1 MNDCI
6 FCKIIK
12 GEIPSN
18 KVYEDDEII
27 LVRKERGILIHSDGN
42 TNETLL
48 NAVSFYLEKQGLKNK
63 CRVLHRIDLE
73 TTGLVLFSKNLLS
86 YYYIN
91 KQMEDEK
98 IKKVYIAKNF
108 NDKEIIKFI
117 QDNKISYSVTDPKNM
132 DGMVEGR
139 HQGIIAVIDDYEYV
153 DYRNMLND
161 NVVVMLDHLEDP
173 HNFGAI
179 IRTCE
184 AAGIKSIIIPK
195 DRSVSVTSTV
205 MKTSAGALE
214 HVNIAMVN
222 NLVNVIDD
230 FKDNGFFVYAADMD
244 GRNYKDVDYANK
256 VLLVIGSEGNGVGRL
271 VKKNCD
277 QILAIPM
284 SGHVNSLNA
293 SVAAAILI
301 YGIVNK

>member
-1 MNDCI
+1 M
-6 FCKIIK
+6 
-12 GEIPSN
+12 
-18 KVYEDDEII
+18 KVFGKN
-27 LVRKERGILIHSDGN
+27 VF
-42 TNETLL
+42 NE
-48 NAVSFYLEKQGLKNK
+48 LKDNVK
-63 CRVLHRIDLE
+63 
-73 TTGLVLFSKNLLS
+73 S
-86 YYYIN
+86 
-91 KQMEDEK
+91 

-153 DYRNMLND
+153 DYKTMLGD

-184 AAGIKSIIIPK
+184 AAGIKSIIIPN
-195 DRSVSVTSTV
+195 DRSVSVSCTV

-222 NLVNVIDD
+222 NLVNVMDD

-244 GRNYKDVDYANK
+244 GQNYKDVDFANK

>member
-1 MNDCI
+1 M
-6 FCKIIK
+6 
-12 GEIPSN
+12 
-18 KVYEDDEII
+18 KVFGKNVFNE
-27 LVRKERGILIHSDGN
+27 LKENVKS
-42 TNETLL
+42 
-48 NAVSFYLEKQGLKNK
+48 
-63 CRVLHRIDLE
+63 
-73 TTGLVLFSKNLLS
+73 
-86 YYYIN
+86 
-91 KQMEDEK
+91 

-108 NDKEIIKFI
+108 TDKEIIKFI
-117 QDNKISYSVTDPKNM
+117 QDNKISYAVMDDHKM

-139 HQGIIAVIDDYEYV
+139 HQGIIAVIDDYEYS
-153 DYRNMLND
+153 DYRDMLND
-161 NVVVMLDHLEDP
+161 NIVVMLDHLEDP

-214 HVNIAMVN
+214 HVDIAMVN

-230 FKDNGFFVYAADMD
+230 FKDNGYFVYAADMD
-244 GRNYKDVDYANK
+244 GTNYKQVNYSDK
-256 VLLVIGSEGNGVGRL
+256 VLLVIGSEGNGLGRL

-277 QILAIPM
+277 EILSIPQF
-284 SGHVNSLNA
+284 GHVNSLNA

>member
-1 MNDCI
+1 
-6 FCKIIK
+6 
-12 GEIPSN
+12 
-18 KVYEDDEII
+18 
-27 LVRKERGILIHSDGN
+27 
-42 TNETLL
+42 
-48 NAVSFYLEKQGLKNK
+48 
-63 CRVLHRIDLE
+63 
-73 TTGLVLFSKNLLS
+73 
-86 YYYIN
+86 
-91 KQMEDEK
+91 
-98 IKKVYIAKNF
+98 
-108 NDKEIIKFI
+108 
-117 QDNKISYSVTDPKNM
+117 M

-153 DYRNMLND
+153 DYRDMLND

-230 FKDNGFFVYAADMD
+230 FKDNGYFVYAADMD
-244 GRNYKDVDYANK
+244 GQNYKDVDYANK

>member
-1 MNDCI
+1 MKVFGKNVFNELKDN
-6 FCKIIK
+6 IK
-12 GEIPSN
+12 S
-18 KVYEDDEII
+18 
-27 LVRKERGILIHSDGN
+27 
-42 TNETLL
+42 
-48 NAVSFYLEKQGLKNK
+48 
-63 CRVLHRIDLE
+63 
-73 TTGLVLFSKNLLS
+73 
-86 YYYIN
+86 
-91 KQMEDEK
+91 

-108 NDKEIIKFI
+108 TDKEIIKFI

-132 DGMVEGR
+132 DSMVEGR

-153 DYRNMLND
+153 DYGTMLND
-161 NVVVMLDHLEDP
+161 KVVVMLDHLEDP

-195 DRSVSVTSTV
+195 DRSVSVSGTV

-230 FKDNGFFVYAADMD
+230 FKKNGYFVYAADMD
-244 GRNYKDVDYANK
+244 GDNYKNVSYSDK
-256 VLLVIGSEGNGVGRL
+256 VLLIIGSEGNGVGRL

>member
-1 MNDCI
+1 M
-6 FCKIIK
+6 
-12 GEIPSN
+12 
-18 KVYEDDEII
+18 KVFGKNVFNE
-27 LVRKERGILIHSDGN
+27 LKENVKS
-42 TNETLL
+42 
-48 NAVSFYLEKQGLKNK
+48 
-63 CRVLHRIDLE
+63 
-73 TTGLVLFSKNLLS
+73 
-86 YYYIN
+86 
-91 KQMEDEK
+91 
-98 IKKVYIAKNF
+98 IKKVYLAKNF
-108 NDKEIIKFI
+108 NDKEIIRFI
-117 QDNKISYSVTDPKNM
+117 QDNKISYSTMDIKKM

-139 HQGIIAVIDDYEYV
+139 HQGIIVVIDDYEYS

-161 NVVVMLDHLEDP
+161 KIVVMLDHLEDP

-214 HVNIAMVN
+214 HVDIAMVN

-230 FKDNGFFVYAADMD
+230 FKDNGYFVYAADMD
-244 GRNYKDVDYANK
+244 GTNYKQVNYSDK
-256 VLLVIGSEGNGVGRL
+256 VLLVIGSEGNGLGRL

-277 QILAIPM
+277 EILSIPQF
-284 SGHVNSLNA
+284 GHVNSLNA

>member
-1 MNDCI
+1 M
-6 FCKIIK
+6 
-12 GEIPSN
+12 
-18 KVYEDDEII
+18 KVFGKN
-27 LVRKERGILIHSDGN
+27 VF
-42 TNETLL
+42 NE
-48 NAVSFYLEKQGLKNK
+48 LKDNVK
-63 CRVLHRIDLE
+63 
-73 TTGLVLFSKNLLS
+73 S
-86 YYYIN
+86 
-91 KQMEDEK
+91 

-153 DYRNMLND
+153 DYKTMLGD

-205 MKTSAGALE
+205 MKTSVGALE

-222 NLVNVIDD
+222 NLVNVMDD

-244 GRNYKDVDYANK
+244 GQNYKDVDFANK

>member
-1 MNDCI
+1 MKVFGKNVFNEFRDNV
-6 FCKIIK
+6 KVIK
-12 GEIPSN
+12 
-18 KVYEDDEII
+18 
-27 LVRKERGILIHSDGN
+27 R
-42 TNETLL
+42 
-48 NAVSFYLEKQGLKNK
+48 
-63 CRVLHRIDLE
+63 
-73 TTGLVLFSKNLLS
+73 
-86 YYYIN
+86 
-91 KQMEDEK
+91 
-98 IKKVYIAKNF
+98 VYIASNF
-108 NDKEIIKFI
+108 TDKEIINFI
-117 QDNKISYSVTDPKNM
+117 KDNGISYVTM
-132 DGMVEGR
+132 DIRKMDAMVDGK
-139 HQGIIAVIDDYEYV
+139 HQGIIMEIDDYEYSSI
-153 DYRNMLND
+153 DGMYSD

-195 DRSVSVTSTV
+195 DRSVSVNGTV

-222 NLVNVIDD
+222 NLVNTIDD
-230 FKDNGFFVYAADMD
+230 FKNNGFFVYAADMD
-244 GRNYKDVDYANK
+244 GTNYKNVSFSDK

-277 QILAIPM
+277 EILAIPQY
-284 SGHVNSLNA
+284 GKVNSLNA